1 LSGAP
6 GDQRAG
12 AAVLI
17 VDTRIDYLWRYS
29 AALRR
34 GT

>member
-12 AAVLI
+12 AAVLT